1 MYDPVRFQKEKSQRA
16 FNWIRVKGFLS
27 LLQEAKARNRA
38 HYFEIFAQW
47 DGHHSLTVP
56 LLRTRFC
63 LWAGETDT
71 RCYNQ
76 LVQNPAFLCW
86 KFSKSMVHGS
96 QQSRGSEP
104 ELESPAGHAPL
115 ARLLLLV
122 GLERVHSG
130 WTGTLLAV
138 PGRAISG
145 ADTRHQHHQ
154 FPLKHKHGAGS
165 VVWICVPEDTWAT
178 ADIDRLS
185 DSRPPPHLTSF
196 RRTARSVKVQGPR
209 WAARTPH
216 REARTSIPDLQ
227 RTFHVPTAGQDK
239 PFGLYSSVNGSWC
252 PRLI

>member
-104 ELESPAGHAPL
+104 ELESPAGHAPPSTS
-115 ARLLLLV
+115 A
-122 GLERVHSG
+122 S
-130 WTGTLLAV
+130 A
-138 PGRAISG
+138 GRAG
-145 ADTRHQHHQ
+145 ACALRVDWDTPGCTGQGHLRGRHQA
-154 FPLKHKHGAGS
+154 PAPP
-165 VVWICVPEDTWAT
+165 VPPETQTWCRFCCL
-178 ADIDRLS
+178 DL
-185 DSRPPPHLTSF
+185 RP
-196 RRTARSVKVQGPR
+196 
-209 WAARTPH
+209 
-216 REARTSIPDLQ
+216 
-227 RTFHVPTAGQDK
+227 
-239 PFGLYSSVNGSWC
+239 
-252 PRLI
+252 